1 MTPKLLLEGID
12 YILSNPLS
20 TGDAL
25 LAHLQKPKGIGPLN
39 ASMLWKVELTAAA
52 PRRPLCHMIASDCVL
67 LAI

>member
-25 LAHLQKPKGIGPLN
+25 LAHLKKPKGIGPLN
-39 ASMLWKVELTAAA
+39 ASMLWKIELTPPPVALAA
-52 PRRPLCHMIASDCVL
+52 L
-67 LAI
+67 